1 MRGTLGVAL
10 LASVA
15 ALTGCATAAGPGGP
29 DLAGSGSAGGGTS
42 TSGSASG
49 GASGSGTSEGN
60 GSGTSEGNGSGTSEG
75 NGSGATTTPAS
86 GSDDSDSG
94 SDGPSDA
101 GESDDIG
108 VTSPSSGSPAGTG
121 GSPTML
127 PAVSGTCPT
136 ITPGASATMLQ
147 FAGEPVE
154 IWAGKGG
161 GPLVMYWFPTTGN
174 SSYVLSEFGQANI
187 DAVTAEGGMVASFN
201 KSNGKGTD
209 TGDAVWFTGDF
220 DTADQVVACAIQ
232 QLKIDTRQIFVTG
245 ASAGGLQTT
254 WMSYV
259 RSGYIAAA
267 VSLSGGLD
275 GLGGAY
281 LTPTT
286 LEDPTAVPSI
296 MAVHGKPGEDVV
308 IIDFSVASAAW
319 EADIAKKKGFSM
331 DCNTEG
337 GHVSGPP
344 AILPGMWQF
353 MKDHPF
359 KVVKQPY
366 PPIPSVYPSYCQ
378 IGPRAADGGV
388 P

>member
-1 MRGTLGVAL
+1 MRGTLGSAL
-10 LASVA
+10 LASLA
-15 ALTGCATAAGPGGP
+15 ALTGCATAAGPEGTG
-29 DLAGSGSAGGGTS
+29 LGAGSGSASGSTSTSGSAGGGS
-42 TSGSASG
+42 SGSSVG
-49 GASGSGTSEGN
+49 STSGTSEGN
-60 GSGTSEGNGSGTSEG
+60 GSGTSEGNGSGST
-75 NGSGATTTPAS
+75 AAS
-86 GSDDSDSG
+86 GSNGGESG
-94 SDGPSDA
+94 SSDEPSDA
-101 GESDDIG
+101 GESDDIS
-108 VTSPSSGSPAGTG
+108 VTSPSSGSPTEGTG

-161 GPLVMYWFPTTGN
+161 GPLVLYWFPTTGN
-174 SSYVLSEFGQANI
+174 SSFVISEFGQANI
-187 DAVTAEGGMVASFN
+187 DAVTAAGGMVASFN

-286 LEDPTAVPSI
+286 LQDPTAVPSI

-308 IIDFSVASAAW
+308 VIDFSVASAAW

-366 PPIPSVYPSYCQ
+366 PPIPSVYPSYCL
-378 IGPRAADGGV
+378 IGPRAADGGA